1 VSSRGIVFFNA
12 EHIFDSVLARLVA
25 AREHIVLCSF
35 VISRPR
41 GILTLA
47 GARMLLNSPNAV
59 SPSALLKRET
69 RSTVRDIRRVE
80 GVEEKLGRVDRFTTL
95 RTRSR
100 IF

>member
-1 VSSRGIVFFNA
+1 
-12 EHIFDSVLARLVA
+12 
-25 AREHIVLCSF
+25 
-35 VISRPR
+35 
-41 GILTLA
+41 
-47 GARMLLNSPNAV
+47 MLLNSPNAV

>member
-25 AREHIVLCSF
+25 AREHIPFVV